1 MLGVHGKGDL
11 LACPLTPAELVIIP
25 LGSDTSGDGQEE
37 SPAPPIPCLPSLWL
51 PELADRR
58 SRSKRLT
65 LPAMNPLATYSIAT
79 CFFPQVDKVEKFKH
93 TQSTKDSL
101 HAKYN
106 TATYSTVVGDD
117 QWGHLQVDATSL
129 FLLFLAQ
136 MTASGEPELIE
147 PIVLGVTTPKGA
159 GRGRH

>member
-1 MLGVHGKGDL
+1 M
-11 LACPLTPAELVIIP
+11 E
-25 LGSDTSGDGQEE
+25 
-37 SPAPPIPCLPSLWL
+37 
-51 PELADRR
+51 R
-58 SRSKRLT
+58 
-65 LPAMNPLATYSIAT
+65 
-79 CFFPQVDKVEKFKH
+79 FKH

-106 TATYSTVVGDD
+106 TATCSTVVGDD

-136 MTASGEPELIE
+136 MTASGEPGLME
-147 PIVLGVTTPKGA
+147 PIELGVTIQKGA